1 MGEREIVRN
10 SDFMDYMGYRNMI
23 LEEKIEE
30 CVTAV
35 EHGETEITL
44 DRGDLT
50 DEEIDYIY
58 QEVRRRTGC

>member
-1 MGEREIVRN
+1 MRSS